1 MAWIYLAPDLSQG
14 TGWIMMQEQSRP
26 TASDAETFA
35 EIAAICARV
44 CGLDV
49 RLTPLAEV
57 SLTVGQSA
65 PPPGTS
71 PGSPDAFY
79 QITCTGVRFDDEYVV
94 VRLPTGGFRAF
105 KVDADGRVVLRLGV
119 QGGFRAHVSRVF
131 GALIW
136 DRLKSG
142 REQFEPRLKRL
153 PTRAA
158 PPLLGDAARDAAAG
172 LGPTCGTAPDSS
184 PRPAAATLES
194 GSPTDP
200 PPVSAPFP
208 GPPAPST
215 VPPPVSA
222 SPPGPPASPAVPPP
236 VSTASPGPPASPT
249 EPPPASTSPP
259 GPPAPP
265 PESGPPLARRIRGHR
280 SKPA

>member
-1 MAWIYLAPDLSQG
+1 
-14 TGWIMMQEQSRP
+14 MMKEQSRP
-26 TASDAETFA
+26 TTSDAETFA

-71 PGSPDAFY
+71 PGSPNAFRE
-79 QITCTGVRFDDEYVV
+79 ITGTGVRFDDEYVV

-105 KVDADGRVVLRLGV
+105 KVDADGNVLLRLGV

-142 REQFEPRLKRL
+142 KAEFEPRLKRL
-153 PTRAA
+153 PTRAT
-158 PPLLGDAARDAAAG
+158 PPLPGDAARDATAEH
-172 LGPTCGTAPDSS
+172 GPTCGTAPESS
-184 PRPAAATLES
+184 PRPAPSTLES
-194 GSPTDP
+194 GNPTNP
-200 PPVSAPFP
+200 PL
-208 GPPAPST
+208 
-215 VPPPVSA
+215 VSA
-222 SPPGPPASPAVPPP
+222 SPPGPPAPPTDPPP
-236 VSTASPGPPASPT
+236 VSTASPGPPAPPMD
-249 EPPPASTSPP
+249 PPPVSTASP

-265 PESGPPLARRIRGHR
+265 PNSGPPLARRLRGHR

>member
-1 MAWIYLAPDLSQG
+1 MK
-14 TGWIMMQEQSRP
+14 EQLRP
-26 TASDAETFA
+26 TTSDAETFA

-71 PGSPDAFY
+71 PGSPDAFRE
-79 QITCTGVRFDDEYVV
+79 ITGTGVRFDDEYVV
-94 VRLPTGGFRAF
+94 VRLPTGGFRGSRSMPTAMSCSAW
-105 KVDADGRVVLRLGV
+105 VCRVGSAPTS
-119 QGGFRAHVSRVF
+119 RAVF

-142 REQFEPRLKRL
+142 KAEFEPRLKRL
-153 PTRAA
+153 PTRAT
-158 PPLLGDAARDAAAG
+158 PPLPGDAAHDAAAG
-172 LGPTCGTAPDSS
+172 LGPTCGTAPESS
-184 PRPAAATLES
+184 PRPSSSTLES
-194 GSPTDP
+194 ESPTD
-200 PPVSAPFP
+200 
-208 GPPAPST
+208 
-215 VPPPVSA
+215 
-222 SPPGPPASPAVPPP
+222 PPP
-236 VSTASPGPPASPT
+236 VSTASPGPPAPPMD
-249 EPPPASTSPP
+249 PPPVSTASPGPPAPPMDPPPVSTAFP

-265 PESGPPLARRIRGHR
+265 PDSGPPLARQLRGHR

>member
-1 MAWIYLAPDLSQG
+1 
-14 TGWIMMQEQSRP
+14 MMKEQSRP
-26 TASDAETFA
+26 TTSDAETFA

-57 SLTVGQSA
+57 SLTVGQSSS
-65 PPPGTS
+65 PPGTS
-71 PGSPDAFY
+71 PGSPDAFRE
-79 QITCTGVRFDDEYVV
+79 IICTGVRFDDEYVV

-119 QGGFRAHVSRVF
+119 QGGFRAHVSRIF

-142 REQFEPRLKRL
+142 KAQFEPRLKRL
-153 PTRAA
+153 PTQAT

-172 LGPTCGTAPDSS
+172 LGPTCGTAPESS
-184 PRPAAATLES
+184 PRPAPSTLDS

-200 PPVSAPFP
+200 PPVS
-208 GPPAPST
+208 PA
-215 VPPPVSA
+215 
-222 SPPGPPASPAVPPP
+222 
-236 VSTASPGPPASPT
+236 
-249 EPPPASTSPP
+249 PP

-265 PESGPPLARRIRGHR
+265 TDPPPVSPASPGPPAPPPDSGPPL
-280 SKPA
+280 